1 MALCS
6 MTKLQNKYENFSTA
20 VKRLNEANIAY
31 KKNADNDIYQDAL
44 IKRFEFTFELCW
56 KTLREFMTE
65 QGYRLELPSP
75 KGVFALAYQEG
86 ILDDE
91 ALWLDMLESRNLTSH
106 DYGREIAAEIADKI
120 SNRYAKALSDL
131 NKFIASNLK

>member
-1 MALCS
+1 

-31 KKNADNDIYQDAL
+31 KKNADDDIYQDAL

-56 KTLREFMTE
+56 KTLREFMLD
-65 QGYRLELPSP
+65 QGYLMEIASP

-86 ILDDE
+86 ILHDE

-106 DYGREIAAEIADKI
+106 DYGRKTAETIAEKI
-120 SNRYAKALSDL
+120 SSRYAKALTELS
-131 NKFIASNLK
+131 KYISSVLK

>member
-1 MALCS
+1 

-86 ILDDE
+86 ILNDE